1 MADFTFAHREEGFD
15 THIEQ
20 SIRGYGHL
28 MSDVVS
34 LSRHFVEDDT
44 NVVDIGC
51 STGKMTQQLLEENKD
66 HSLDIKTL
74 LKAILGLKLSLLR
87 MTFVIM
93 NLETVLL

>member
-1 MADFTFAHREEGFD
+1 MADFIFAHREEGFD

-66 HSLDIKTL
+66 HSLEATYVGVEIAEGFFKDLDKL
-74 LKAILGLKLSLLR
+74 LALSIGV
-87 MTFVIM
+87 T
-93 NLETVLL
+93 